1 MIFSDTVNKQGL
13 CEDIDFLVNSDSNS
27 YPLTDKCRNINKAY
41 DEVVSLILQA
51 DGRWEF
57 DDTNATDL
65 PIATTNLVVN
75 QQDYSLDTTFLII
88 SRVEVKDQ
96 AGTWRALKPISQ
108 QDVVRDG
115 SSLTQ
120 FLSNPG
126 IPQYYDKT
134 ANSVFLYPSPIY
146 SQDASLK
153 VFYQRNIS
161 YFVPTDTT
169 KTPGFNT
176 QFHQILSVSAALDY
190 ATSKNL
196 PQGLPHGRI
205 PTALTTKLE
214 NLKMNLQN
222 YYSRKS
228 KDENLRI
235 GSRRW
240 KFF

>member
-1 MIFSDTVNKQGL
+1 MVFSDVTKSQGL
-13 CEDIDFLVNSDSNS
+13 VQDINFLVNADENS
-27 YPLTDKCRNINKAY
+27 YPLADKCRNINKSY

-57 DDTNATDL
+57 DDSNATDL
-65 PIATTNLVVN
+65 PIATTDLVAN
-75 QQDYSLDTTFLII
+75 QADYGFDSSFLIV
-88 SRVEVKDQ
+88 SRVEIKDQ
-96 AGTWRALKPISQ
+96 GGAWRALKPISQ

-115 SSLTQ
+115 SSLTD
-120 FLSNPG
+120 FLKGAG

-134 ANSVFLYPSPIY
+134 ANSIFLYPVSIY
-146 SQDASLK
+146 SQSASLK
-153 VFYQRNIS
+153 VYFQRNIS

-169 KTPGFNT
+169 KTPGFNP

-190 ATSKNL
+190 ATAKNL

-205 PTALTTKLE
+205 PTALTTKLDG
-214 NLKMNLQN
+214 LKANLQT

-235 GSRRW
+235 GGRRW